1 MLTRCLICSLALAA
15 AWPSPAAARDAQ
27 LRDIESSL
35 AAEAAARRE
44 AAVELLEE
52 IVNINSGTLNFDGV
66 RRVGQRLRA
75 EFDRLGFDTRWLDG
89 NAFGRAGHLI
99 ATRAGAGPRVL
110 LIGHLDT
117 VFEADSPFQRFEQLG
132 RDAAR
137 GPGITDMK
145 GGNVVML
152 VALQALAATGV
163 LDALDLTVILTGD
176 EEDPGTPLELARAP
190 LVEAARRTDVAIGFE
205 DGDGDPST
213 AVIARRG
220 SSSWNL
226 EVSGQAAHSS
236 QIFQPDVGAGA
247 IYEAARI
254 LNGFYVALADEELL
268 TFNPGVVLGGTMVDF
283 DAGELRGTASGKQ
296 NVVAR
301 RVVVSGDLRT
311 ISPGQLL
318 RSRERMR
325 EIVADHLPGTEAR
338 IVFSDGYPPMAPT
351 RGNRQLL
358 ALLNE
363 VSRDLGQGPVR
374 AVDPRNAGAADVSF
388 VAHEVA
394 MVIDGVGLM
403 GSGGHTIDETADLRT
418 LVSQARRVALL
429 LSRLA
434 ADSVPATD

>member
-15 AWPSPAAARDAQ
+15 AWPSPAAARDVQ
-27 LRDIESSL
+27 PRDTESSL

-117 VFEADSPFQRFEQLG
+117 VFEADSPFQRFERLG

-311 ISPGQLL
+311 ISPEQLL

-358 ALLNE
+358 ALLDE

>member
-1 MLTRCLICSLALAA
+1 MLTRCLVCSLALGSAVL
-15 AWPSPAAARDAQ
+15 SPARAGDM

-44 AAVELLEE
+44 ASVELLEE
-52 IVNINSGTLNFDGV
+52 IVNINSGTMNLAGV
-66 RRVGQRLRA
+66 RQVGQRLRT
-75 EFDRLGFDTRWLDG
+75 EFEPLGFDTRWLDG
-89 NAFGRAGHLI
+89 RAFGRAGHLI
-99 ATRAGAGPRVL
+99 ASRAGAGPRVL

-117 VFEADSPFQRFEQLG
+117 VFEADSPFQRFERLG
-132 RDAAR
+132 PDAAR
-137 GPGITDMK
+137 GPGVTDMK

-152 VALQALAATGV
+152 VALQALAATAV
-163 LDALDLTVILTGD
+163 LDELDITVILTGD

-190 LVEAARRTDVAIGFE
+190 LVEVAHRTDVAIGFE

-247 IYEAARI
+247 IHEAARI
-254 LNGFYVALADEELL
+254 LNGFYVALAGEELL
-268 TFNPGVVLGGTMVDF
+268 TFNPGVVLGGTTVDF
-283 DAGELRGTASGKQ
+283 DPGELRGTASGKQ
-296 NVVAR
+296 NVVAGTA
-301 RVVVSGDLRT
+301 VVSGDLRT
-311 ISPGQLL
+311 ISPEQLMH
-318 RSRERMR
+318 SRERML
-325 EIVADHLPGTEAR
+325 EIVAEHLPGTAAR

-351 RGNRQLL
+351 RGNRRLL
-358 ALLNE
+358 ALLDE
-363 VSRDLGQGPVR
+363 VSRNLGQGPVR

-388 VAHEVA
+388 VAAEVP

-403 GSGGHTIDETADLRT
+403 GSGGHTMEETADLRT
-418 LVSQARRVALL
+418 LVTQAQRVALL

-434 ADSVPATD
+434 ADGLPSPD